1 MSTDGRSTPGRYRPV
16 DLEGFDFTVTGGVG
30 TLVLDRT
37 EKRNALS
44 RAMWRALPEIIAGVD
59 ADDTIA
65 ALIITGAVTVALTLV
80 GLAGVHRGR
89 LNQYDDAH
97 FQSRRE
103 LKRNNMC
110 RRRRRVRS

>member
-1 MSTDGRSTPGRYRPV
+1 MSTDGRPSSGRYRPV

-59 ADDTIA
+59 ADDAIA
-65 ALIITGAVTVALTLV
+65 ALIITGAGGHFSAGSDIADLDVPIADFWELNSSAEAALASARTVTI
-80 GLAGVHRGR
+80 
-89 LNQYDDAH
+89 
-97 FQSRRE
+97 
-103 LKRNNMC
+103 
-110 RRRRRVRS
+110 